1 MADRKLR
8 YALISKFE
16 DRLIMN
22 GIPKPNMNR
31 NKEQWTADA
40 LLESY
45 DFDDIVSAM
54 DYYCKVNERPN
65 WTWFGYNVDKVMVAM
80 EKKQQDEEFR
90 AEMRKKAKEWL
101 T

>member
-8 YALISKFE
+8 YAIISKFE
-16 DRLIMN
+16 DRLIMS
-22 GIPKPNMNR
+22 GIPKQNMNR
-31 NKEQWTADA
+31 NKEQWNADGM
-40 LLESY
+40 LESY

-54 DYYCKVNERPN
+54 DYYFKVNERPN
-65 WTWFGYNVDKVMVAM
+65 WTWFVYNIDKVMTAID
-80 EKKQQDEEFR
+80 KKQQDDEFR

>member
-22 GIPKPNMNR
+22 GIPKPTMNR
-31 NKEQWTADA
+31 NKAQWDADG

-45 DFDDIVSAM
+45 DFDEIVSAM
-54 DYYCKVNERPN
+54 DYYFKVNERPN
-65 WTWFGYNVDKVMVAM
+65 WTWFVYNVDKVMSAI
-80 EKKQQDEEFR
+80 ERKQEDDEFR

>member
-22 GIPKPNMNR
+22 GIPKTNMNR
-31 NKEQWTADA
+31 NKEQWTADE

-45 DFDDIVSAM
+45 YFDDIVSAM
-54 DYYCKVNERPN
+54 DYYFKVNERPN
-65 WTWFGYNVDKVMVAM
+65 WTWFGYNGDKVMVAR

>member
-8 YALISKFE
+8 YAIISKFE

-22 GIPKPNMNR
+22 GIPKQKMNR
-31 NKEQWTADA
+31 NKEQWNADGM
-40 LLESY
+40 LESY

-54 DYYCKVNERPN
+54 DYYFKVNERPN
-65 WTWFGYNVDKVMVAM
+65 WTWFVYNIDKVMTAID
-80 EKKQQDEEFR
+80 KKQQDDEFR